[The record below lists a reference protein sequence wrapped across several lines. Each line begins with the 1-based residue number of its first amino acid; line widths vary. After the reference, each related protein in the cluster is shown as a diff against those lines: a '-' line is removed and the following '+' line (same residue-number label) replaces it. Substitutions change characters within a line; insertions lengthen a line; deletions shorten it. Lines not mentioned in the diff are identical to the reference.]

1 MQLIYFSHSYRSV
14 DDEVNEFFQDLMVD
28 EGLTP
33 SLDPPSD
40 RLNAAKPERHLRCT
54 DAMVVVLTERDSG
67 PSEYIRW
74 EIGLGLRG
82 RKPQLVLVEDTL
94 PDDAVSSGIL
104 QQRFS
109 RRRLLREVREHR
121 HALQALKTFV
131 GKEPPPS
138 HQILNAQRRC
148 VIIGA
153 DRLGEAALTALRG
166 LLIQRR
172 YSPVVAP
179 AGASWLGGLQS
190 EEVIQ
195 RAALCIA
202 VVEGLSP
209 SEYYLLGAARA
220 SLTPTITLTLD
231 AAYAFSQSTPREYQP
246 RQLAPLDVDALLRT
260 VEVEID
266 MFDEDY
272 LELKEEGQIHRYKAF
287 RDSILR
293 KGRGEGSYAN
303 SDRERIVNYIQNAEI
318 DMSKDKIEVS
328 HVVGPVNIKSRLD
341 HVNQQVQQSN
351 GWPDDQRQALST
363 LVEQL
368 QAELAAIADKHPDEA
383 DRITRTTELVVSE
396 ATKPKPDKAFLNI
409 TAEGL
414 KQAAKALAD
423 IAPTVLL
430 VAGKVAEF
438 VTRLA

>member
-54 DAMVVVLTERDSG
+54 DAMVVVLTERDTG

-74 EIGLGLRG
+74 EMGLGLRG

-94 PDDAVSSGIL
+94 PDDAVSSSLL

-121 HALQALKTFV
+121 HALQSLKTLV

-138 HQILNAQRRC
+138 HQLLNAQRRC

-153 DRLGEAALTALRG
+153 DRLGDAALTALRG
-166 LLIQRR
+166 LLTRRR
-172 YSPVVAP
+172 YCPVVVP
-179 AGASWLGGLQS
+179 VGASWLDGLQS

-231 AAYAFSQSTPREYQP
+231 AAYAFSPTTPREYQP
-246 RQLAPLDVDALLRT
+246 RQLAPLSVEALLRT
-260 VEVEID
+260 VDVEID

-293 KGRGEGSYAN
+293 KGRGEGSYAH

-318 DMSKDKIEVS
+318 DMSKDKIQVS

-351 GWPDDQRQALST
+351 GWPDEQRQALSK

-368 QAELAAIADKHPDEA
+368 QAELAAIAEQHPDEA
-383 DRITRTTELVVSE
+383 DRVTRTTELVVSE

-409 TAEGL
+409 TTEGL
-414 KQAAKALAD
+414 KQAASALAD